1 MVEINRRSFKD
12 VDWLLLLAP
21 IALVLLGCL
30 GIISTE
36 GAEATRSSRLVGF
49 SLFQKQL
56 IALGIGVV
64 IAIVVMLTDYRKIIV
79 VIAPFFYAFVIV
91 LLVLVLFVG
100 VEIHGNRAWLN
111 VAGFSLQPSEF
122 AKVATILMLARYLSQ
137 PREGPLSIKDM
148 AIMALIAAPPIFLI
162 FKEHDTGTML
172 TFGAILGSFYFV
184 GGMRKTLLVIAILAV
199 PIGLVAVYPHLREYQ
214 RERIIVI
221 IHPERADPK
230 GYGYQTIQSMIAVG
244 SGGMLGKGIGQ
255 GTQGSL
261 GFLPFAHS
269 DFVGAVIAEE
279 TGFTGVLLMM
289 ALYLMLIWRLFA
301 VASGSRERSG
311 ALMIIGFIALIA
323 FHILCNLGMVVGL
336 LPIMGIPLP
345 LMSSGGTSIM
355 SMFLCVGLALSV
367 RLRRFVN

>member
-1 MVEINRRSFKD
+1 MVDINRRSFKD
-12 VDWLLLLAP
+12 VDWVLLLAP
-21 IALVLLGCL
+21 IALTLLGCL

-36 GAEATRSSRLVGF
+36 GDEITRSSHLGF

-56 IALGIGVV
+56 IALAIGVV
-64 IAIVVMLTDYRKIIV
+64 IAIVVMLTDYRKVIIT
-79 VIAPFFYAFVIV
+79 IAPFFYAFVMV
-91 LLVLVLFVG
+91 MLVMVLFVG
-100 VEIHGNRAWLN
+100 VKIHGNKAWLN

-122 AKVATILMLARYLSQ
+122 AKVATILMLARHLSQ
-137 PREGPLSIKDM
+137 PREGPLSFKDM
-148 AIMALIAAPPIFLI
+148 AIMALITAPPVALI
-162 FKEHDTGTML
+162 YLEHDTGTML

-184 GGMRKTLLVIAILAV
+184 GGMRKVLLVGAILAV
-199 PIGLVAVYPHLREYQ
+199 PVALIVVYPHLREYQ
-214 RERIIVI
+214 KQRIEVI
-221 IHPERADPK
+221 LHPEKADPK

-255 GTQGSL
+255 GTQGRL
-261 GFLPFAHS
+261 GFLPFAYS
-269 DFVGAVIAEE
+269 DFVGAVVAEE
-279 TGFTGVLLMM
+279 TGFIGVLVMM

-301 VASGSRERSG
+301 VASGARERSG
-311 ALMIIGFIALIA
+311 ALMIIAFIALIA

-345 LMSSGGTSIM
+345 LMSSGGTAIM